1 MLFNLGRIA
10 AVCEVVFLVA
20 VYSSKHITWFIYFQK
35 KVGAEKKTCAAVCY
49 AKVFSPVLPAALTG
63 VDVTVVGSA
72 HS

>member
-1 MLFNLGRIA
+1 MLFNLSRLA

-20 VYSSKHITWFIYFQK
+20 VHSSKHITWFIYVQ
-35 KVGAEKKTCAAVCY
+35 KKTCAAVCY